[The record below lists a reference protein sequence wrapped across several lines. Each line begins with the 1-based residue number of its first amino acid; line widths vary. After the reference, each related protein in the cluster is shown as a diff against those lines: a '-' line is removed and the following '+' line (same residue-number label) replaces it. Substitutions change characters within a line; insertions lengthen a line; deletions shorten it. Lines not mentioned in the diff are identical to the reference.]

1 MAYVELVASIERFCS
16 FVLFYIYDSN
26 SNILRPKGVLLL
38 LNILTKRSTPFTLE
52 GVPKM
57 TKMNIYYCTVE
68 KLEKIIF
75 LNKTLKTPL
84 YLPQCTV
91 EVQVQH

>member
-1 MAYVELVASIERFCS
+1 MRLEKKAQNAFILLAIRCVVKAYVELLASIERFCS

-57 TKMNIYYCTVE
+57 TKMNIYYSFCS
-68 KLEKIIF
+68 IF
-75 LNKTLKTPL
+75 
-84 YLPQCTV
+84 
-91 EVQVQH
+91 